1 MADKK
6 TDASTAPRSDDPANP
21 TKGGLSA
28 KTNTA
33 SRSAGAEPCL
43 DTRFHRTF
51 KVSVAAREKRAVIVV
66 VSIAN
71 EAGN

>member
-6 TDASTAPRSDDPANP
+6 TDASTARRSGDPACP

-51 KVSVAAREKRAVIVV
+51 KVAVAARVQRAVMVV
-66 VSIAN
+66 VSKAN